1 MPSVP
6 HLLARLL
13 TRVSAPVITFVISLF
28 LVGVGLVVLW
38 RLHLAGKFFASSGFQ
53 IAAFVL
59 ALLAIIFGSIQ
70 FWDSRIHSG
79 KMEQLARSMS
89 TRYIGIFP
97 KDMDDI
103 IEVINLADQELLIMS
118 DTVDYGS
125 YSRPE
130 TYQRL
135 LNAVLSAR
143 ERGVSVR
150 WLAYGEKP
158 GEETLLSQFKEADF
172 DDTRNSPKFRNYFK
186 YWSGKQPPETHAE
199 FLTILREKEK
209 DFLKDLRDKGTEIH
223 TLSEKVWLFFFMQD
237 KQDAVFLF
245 EDIGAEEQGLAFRT
259 RDAKLVE
266 TFCGIFNRYWKPTP
280 TRGLTAQPRAITA
293 DAGSALSPSREIEH
307 NSTSEETDQPVSKL

>member
-1 MPSVP
+1 MPSVL
-6 HLLARLL
+6 HLPARIL
-13 TRVSAPVITFVISLF
+13 TRVSAPVVTFVISLLF
-28 LVGVGLVVLW
+28 VGVGLVALW

-53 IAAFVL
+53 ITAFLL

-118 DTVDYGS
+118 DSADYGS

-135 LNAVLSAR
+135 HTAVLTAR
-143 ERGVSVR
+143 EKGVSVR
-150 WLAYGEKP
+150 WLVYGEKP
-158 GEETLLSQFKEADF
+158 AEETLLSQFKEADF
-172 DDTRNSPKFRNYFK
+172 AETRNSPKFLNYFK
-186 YWSGKQPPETHAE
+186 YWSGKQLPESHAE
-199 FLTILREKEK
+199 FLKILREKEK
-209 DFLKDLRDKGTEIH
+209 DFLKDLLDKGAEIQ

-280 TRGLTAQPRAITA
+280 TKGLRAQSQAITA
-293 DAGSALSPSREIEH
+293 DAGSAVAPSGRIEH
-307 NSTSEETDQPVSKL
+307 DSAIERTGEPVSKS